1 MQTMGV
7 HKRWRFYEP
16 QTHSTS
22 YKGLADDLGVHPVVA
37 ALLTRR
43 GLTDRSDIAGFFHP
57 RLNDLHDP
65 SLLPGVD
72 RAAGRMVQAVR
83 DGQPI
88 VIYGDY
94 DVDGITAGAILW
106 HMLKSV
112 GAEAR
117 IYAPHRLEEGY
128 GLNSDAIRQLSRDQP
143 LIVTVDCG
151 ITAVQPARVAKE
163 AGIDLI
169 ITDHHQFD
177 IQGEELRLPD
187 THTLVHPGLVGSQY
201 PFDGLCGAA
210 VAFKLAWQF
219 ARDYCG
225 SQRLPDQMRRLLLD
239 MLSYVALGTIADV
252 VPLIGEN
259 RVLAFYGLG
268 QIKRTRFVGLNAL
281 IDASRL
287 RDEHIDAYHVGFAL
301 APRINAAGRMGH
313 ADQAVRLLT
322 DATPDEAVRIAE
334 TLTQENQRR
343 RSVERAI
350 FKEAQQ
356 MVLDNGYD
364 SLDHRAIVVGKEG
377 WHRGV
382 VGIVASRLVEA
393 FGRPTVVLSYDGES
407 GSTQAHGSARSVD
420 GVSIYETLEHCGDL
434 LDSFGG
440 HTMAAGLRL
449 GIDRVEEF
457 RQRFVGYVNDRLE
470 PDDLVGVLD
479 IDCACSLE
487 DVRMDLFEQI
497 QKLAPFGRGNP
508 SPVLCAQRVITDQ
521 PAQRMGQEGAHMR
534 VTLRQGRRLVSAVGF
549 GMGGLADRLPAGVAV
564 DVAFEPKILTW
575 QGRRRAEMHIKDLR
589 IGVG

>member
-7 HKRWRFYEP
+7 NKRWRLHAAQGRGALCEEP
-16 QTHSTS
+16 V
-22 YKGLADDLGVHPVVA
+22 GDLGVHPVVA
-37 ALLTRR
+37 AILTRR
-43 GLTDRSDIAGFFHP
+43 GCTDRSRVAELFAP

-72 RAAGRMVQAVR
+72 RAAKRMTQAVR

-94 DVDGITAGAILW
+94 DVDGITASAILW
-106 HMLKSV
+106 HTLRGV
-112 GAEAR
+112 GADVR
-117 IYAPHRLEEGY
+117 VYVPHRIEEGY
-128 GLNSDAIRQLSRDQP
+128 GLNSDAILELAQSQP
-143 LIVTVDCG
+143 LMITVDCG
-151 ITAVQPARVAKE
+151 ITAVDQARVAKE

-177 IQGEELRLPD
+177 TQGQERLLPEA
-187 THTLVHPGLVGSQY
+187 HTLVHPRLAGSQY
-201 PFDGLCGAA
+201 PFEGLCGAA

-225 SQRLPDQMRRLLLD
+225 SQRLPEQMRRLLLD
-239 MLSYVALGTIADV
+239 LLSYVALGTIADV
-252 VPLIGEN
+252 VPLVDEN
-259 RVLAFYGLG
+259 RVLAVYGLG
-268 QIKRTRFVGLNAL
+268 QIKRTQFAGLNAL

-287 RDEHIDAYHVGFAL
+287 REEHIDAYHVGFAL

-322 DATPDEAVRIAE
+322 DAMPDEAARIAKS
-334 TLTQENQRR
+334 LTQENERR
-343 RSVERAI
+343 RTVERSI
-350 FKEAQQ
+350 FKEAKQ
-356 MVLDNGYD
+356 MVLDGGYD
-364 SLDHRAIVVGKEG
+364 SRDHRAIVVGNGG

-393 FGRPTVVLSYDGES
+393 FARPVVVLSYCEEQDGTE
-407 GSTQAHGSARSVD
+407 AHGSARSVE
-420 GVSIYETLEHCGDL
+420 GLSIYEALEHCDEL

-440 HTMAAGLRL
+440 HAMAAGLRL
-449 GIDRVEEF
+449 EVGHVEAF
-457 RQRFVGYVNDRLE
+457 RQRLVGFVNDRLG

-479 IDCACSLE
+479 IDAVCSLD

-508 SPVLCAQRVITDQ
+508 SPVLCVEAATTDQ
-521 PAQRMGQEGAHMR
+521 PAQRMGKEGNHMR

-549 GMGGLADRLPAGVAV
+549 GMGDLADRLPAGVTV
-564 DVAFEPKILTW
+564 DVAFEPKISTW

-589 IGVG
+589 IGAD